1 MALKCSWALALPLAL
16 VAVVRAADAAAEEP
30 APAPLLP
37 AASPGP
43 APSTTPLPA
52 TSRALF
58 ERPHTFA
65 EVEGGIIALPGA
77 PIGGRVGGDTPI
89 GTIGKGDATILT
101 GVHVFWRGDPRFA
114 LGAGARFCPSPTADN
129 EYGGASAL
137 DRTHARSYLW
147 LGTEGR
153 FYVLRNKRI
162 DGYVGG
168 VAGAV
173 IISDRFTTK
182 GGEQA
187 PTNYGTRD
195 VAIATEGFGLGAHA
209 GVTYNLSERWTLGSA
224 FRSNLWFLPKSRTC
238 SAIGDCATITGRVVA
253 LELAFS
259 VGYRIPL

>member
-1 MALKCSWALALPLAL
+1 MALKSLRALALALVGAAL
-16 VAVVRAADAAAEEP
+16 VAPRDVAAQQAAVA
-30 APAPLLP
+30 P
-37 AASPGP
+37 AASPP
-43 APSTTPLPA
+43 EAATPIPQATT
-52 TSRALF
+52 RALF

-101 GVHVFWRGDPRFA
+101 GVHVFWRGDRRFA

-129 EYGGASAL
+129 EYGGASSL

-153 FYVLRNKRI
+153 AYVLRNKLI
-162 DGYVGG
+162 EGYVGG

-195 VAIATEGFGLGAHA
+195 ISLATEGFGVGAHA
-209 GVTYNLSERWTLGSA
+209 GITYNLSDRWTVGSA

-238 SAIGDCATITGRVVA
+238 SALGDCATITGRVVA